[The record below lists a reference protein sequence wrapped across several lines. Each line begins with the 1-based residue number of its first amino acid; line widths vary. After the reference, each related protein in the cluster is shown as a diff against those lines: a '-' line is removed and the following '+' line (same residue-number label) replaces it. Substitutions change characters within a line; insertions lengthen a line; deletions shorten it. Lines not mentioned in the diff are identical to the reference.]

1 MPIVPRPPPP
11 HGGVQWAPQRQC
23 LPASEESSLSSQAT
37 GDSSPSLPIPVKGT
51 SRLPVHQSPR
61 THPCL
66 LSCPIAEHPVH
77 PISRHFSDPL
87 TSQHLGDPSHSQL
100 RPGTHHLGQS
110 PHHAS
115 EPTHSREHQW
125 SLGNMRPQ
133 KRLSWGEAAVSESP
147 DPDRSRLQAKNPNHK
162 GNHPVSP
169 SPGAEHSGG
178 GTPWICSPPT
188 LPPTLH
194 PTPCWLFPDLSV
206 PAPPKPLQVLQPS
219 IFSSLLY
226 RV

>member
-1 MPIVPRPPPP
+1 MPIVPRPPPTP
-11 HGGVQWAPQRQC
+11 PWGSPVGTPKTVPSRIRGELLIFPRNWGI
-23 LPASEESSLSSQAT
+23 L
-37 GDSSPSLPIPVKGT
+37 PSLPIPVKGT
-51 SRLPVHQSPR
+51 SRLPAHQSPR

-77 PISRHFSDPL
+77 PISKHFSDPL

-115 EPTHSREHQW
+115 EPTHGREHQW

-133 KRLSWGEAAVSESP
+133 KGPSWGEAAVSESP
-147 DPDRSRLQAKNPNHK
+147 DPGRSRVQAKNLNHK

-178 GTPWICSPPT
+178 GTPWIA
-188 LPPTLH
+188 LPHPAPY
-194 PTPCWLFPDLSV
+194 PTPH
-206 PAPPKPLQVLQPS
+206 PLLVVS
-219 IFSSLLY
+219 
-226 RV
+226 